1 MNLLSLMKHKKERM
15 YMAYMIQQH
24 PQQISTEN
32 LAYQKRISVADNAVG
47 CKASSF
53 SSLFLYSAQRI
64 QQNQHGVNNRETK
77 LNDIHMKTEN
87 LTAAIARHD
96 PLLADAVGKMVGYIQ
111 DRWAAPY
118 PTKEQ
123 TDAVN
128 AYLRSVHADGG
139 GTMSE
144 TDIAHRRI
152 ATQKITINA
161 IRVLD
166 HDQLDR
172 LQDVLNHIA
181 ADREY
186 YMPEQRQGMGR

>member
-1 MNLLSLMKHKKERM
+1 MNIEQL
-15 YMAYMIQQH
+15 
-24 PQQISTEN
+24 T
-32 LAYQKRISVADNAVG
+32 
-47 CKASSF
+47 
-53 SSLFLYSAQRI
+53 
-64 QQNQHGVNNRETK
+64 
-77 LNDIHMKTEN
+77 DIIT
-87 LTAAIARHD
+87 RYD

-118 PTKEQ
+118 PSKEQ

-128 AYLRSVHADGG
+128 AYLRSVHADGD

-144 TDIAHRRI
+144 SNIAHRRI

>member
-1 MNLLSLMKHKKERM
+1 MRKEDL
-15 YMAYMIQQH
+15 I
-24 PQQISTEN
+24 P
-32 LAYQKRISVADNAVG
+32 V
-47 CKASSF
+47 
-53 SSLFLYSAQRI
+53 
-64 QQNQHGVNNRETK
+64 
-77 LNDIHMKTEN
+77 
-87 LTAAIARHD
+87 IARHD
-96 PLLADAVGKMVGYIQ
+96 PILANAVSQMVDYIQ

-118 PTKEQ
+118 PSKEQ
-123 TDAVN
+123 TEAVN
-128 AYLRSVHADGG
+128 TYLRSIHADGS
-139 GTMSE
+139 TMNE

-166 HDQLDR
+166 HDQLNR